1 MNSTKLTIA
10 ALALSIFALPVLAQS
25 NNPAATPGI
34 DKRQA
39 VQEKRIDQGV
49 RSGQLTGKEA
59 AKLEKGQAKV
69 TRMEN
74 KAKADGVVTAKER
87 RAIKREQNK
96 QSKRIAKLKHNNAVA
111 R

>member
-10 ALALSIFALPVLAQS
+10 ALALSLFTLPVLAQS

-49 RSGQLTGKEA
+49 ASGQLTAKEA
-59 AKLEKGQAKV
+59 AKLDKGQAKIQ
-69 TRMEN
+69 RMEN
-74 KAKADGVVTAKER
+74 RAKADGVVTAKER

-96 QSKRIAKLKHNNAVA
+96 QSKRIAKAKHNKVVA
-111 R
+111 K